1 MIAFDQDYP
10 GFVGRLGCNCPNT
23 SVTIFHNGVFFHDA
37 YYNYHYTTCTDFGRR
52 ARDVNDTR
60 SGGDNPAIDCCNYC
74 CDRNDPYPPPATTT
88 TTTKSS
94 TTVL

>member
-1 MIAFDQDYP
+1 VIAFDQDYP

-60 SGGDNPAIDCCNYC
+60 SGGDNTALSCC